1 MTVASRIPRFM
12 IQLESDLSFSSKG
25 IAKIGGKHFL
35 PRRDAENEGI
45 VSSLGWSASGG
56 AGMQK
61 TLPAA

>member
-1 MTVASRIPRFM
+1 MTVASKIPRFV
-12 IQLESDLSFSSKG
+12 ILFLESDFSYSSKG

-35 PRRDAENEGI
+35 CDAENEGI
-45 VSSLGWSASGG
+45 VSSLGWSSSGR